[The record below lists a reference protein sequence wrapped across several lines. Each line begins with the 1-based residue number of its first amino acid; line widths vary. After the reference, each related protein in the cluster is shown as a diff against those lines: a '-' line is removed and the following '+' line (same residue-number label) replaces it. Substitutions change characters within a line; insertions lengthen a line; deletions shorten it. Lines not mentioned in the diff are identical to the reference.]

1 MHREQDGIEYYNS
14 GSWTDAQ
21 ATYITVDSDGVRIQE
36 YKNSAASETT
46 SEVDAN
52 QEHVHDLELHEDN
65 EWELANSPT

>member
-1 MHREQDGIEYYNS
+1 MQREQDGIEYYNS

-36 YKNSAASETT
+36 YKHAAALETN
-46 SEVDAN
+46 SEVESS
-52 QEHVHDLELHEDN
+52 QEPVHDLEPHDDN